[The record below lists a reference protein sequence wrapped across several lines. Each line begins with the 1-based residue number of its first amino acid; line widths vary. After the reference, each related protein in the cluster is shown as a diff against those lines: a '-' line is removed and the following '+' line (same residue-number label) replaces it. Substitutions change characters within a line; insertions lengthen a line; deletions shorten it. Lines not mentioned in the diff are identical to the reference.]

1 MTLLERAINF
11 EQNSKSTP
19 KIFHKSFFKE
29 HALALRTPYHRALHN
44 KRKKEKV
51 LTLHVIRYLT

>member
-19 KIFHKSFFKE
+19 KIFQSFFKE
-29 HALALRTPYHRALHN
+29 HALALRTPYHRGLHN